1 MLKCLLYPTFGVRSG
16 LWFRFANDDDLG
28 WSHNLPSL
36 KSKPHLDSHFTS
48 SLKMGVER
56 LGKKMFPAVCPDEI
70 APWAPRSCWLRSDL
84 SVEVNERNSRRKMR
98 QKFAWFRFFLLFLAH
113 LSVGRENFLKEAR
126 TSVRPPRNTSLFFS
140 SSLPCLVVSRTTN
153 FAHYFNASPTPALS
167 EYS

>member
-98 QKFAWFRFFLLFLAH
+98 QKFAWFRFFLLFSRPLV
-113 LSVGRENFLKEAR
+113 SRERKLFEGSPN
-126 TSVRPPRNTSLFFS
+126 VRPPSPKHVTLLLFLPPLSCRFS
-140 SSLPCLVVSRTTN
+140 N
-153 FAHYFNASPTPALS
+153 H
-167 EYS
+167 

>member
-1 MLKCLLYPTFGVRSG
+1 MLKCLLYPTFGVRSR

-56 LGKKMFPAVCPDEI
+56 LGKKIFPAVYPDEI
-70 APWAPRSCWLRSDL
+70 APRSCRTRSDL

-98 QKFAWFRFFLLFLAH
+98 QKFAWFRFFLLFSRPLV
-113 LSVGRENFLKEAR
+113 SRERKLFEGSPN
-126 TSVRPPRNTSLFFS
+126 VRPPSPKHVTLLLFLPPLSCRS
-140 SSLPCLVVSRTTN
+140 SN
-153 FAHYFNASPTPALS
+153 H
-167 EYS
+167 